1 MVSSTGLFSLLLLG
15 VISTV
20 TGQLTVQS
28 DWVFPQSPDY
38 STSVSLGSTV
48 YFKWTSNLQNQF
60 EAYLP
65 NGNVSH
71 VDVWVTG
78 ETISDGYHKLAGLSN
93 VYKRSKVGL
102 ELIALY

>member
-1 MVSSTGLFSLLLLG
+1 MTLSTGFFSLLLIG
-15 VISTV
+15 IISTV

-38 STSVSLGSTV
+38 STVVSIGSTV
-48 YFKWTSNLQNQF
+48 YFQWTSNLQNQF
-60 EAYLP
+60 GEYLP

-78 ETISDGYHKLAGLSN
+78 ETIIEGYHKLAGLFKCPRGKQKA
-93 VYKRSKVGL
+93 VF
-102 ELIALY
+102 